1 MAKPRGIKS
10 GNKNI
15 RLDWDQQEFEKK
27 AEQFLKEVPE
37 ALQEILVET
46 APEFS
51 KAAAKYTPP
60 SMGKGSIQKKYFE
73 RPVLV
78 LARLINGR
86 ICKAN
91 SHRSR

>member
-1 MAKPRGIKS
+1 MAKPRAIKS
-10 GNKNI
+10 GNKTV
-15 RLDWDQQEFEKK
+15 RVDWDQTEFEKK
-27 AEQFLKEVPE
+27 AEKFLKEVPE
-37 ALQEILVET
+37 AMQEILIET
-46 APEFS
+46 ASEFS

-60 SMGKGSIQKKYFE
+60 CMGKNSIQKKYFE

-91 SHRSR
+91 SQC

>member
-1 MAKPRGIKS
+1 MAKLRGITS
-10 GNKNI
+10 GNKTVG
-15 RLDWDQQEFEKK
+15 LAWDQSEFEKK
-27 AEQFLKEVPE
+27 AEQFLKEVPD
-37 ALQEILVET
+37 AMQQIFIET

-86 ICKAN
+86 VCKTK
-91 SHRSR
+91 SH

>member
-1 MAKPRGIKS
+1 MAKPRGIRS
-10 GNKNI
+10 GNKTVKV
-15 RLDWDQQEFEKK
+15 DWDQSEFEKK

-37 ALQEILVET
+37 AMKEILIET

-86 ICKAN
+86 VCKIQGD
-91 SHRSR
+91 